1 MTITELVEKA
11 HKNATDK
18 GFYEKTESLIEALRG
33 ALDPIDKED
42 NKIYDELMHSI
53 ISTRLML
60 IVSELGEALEAL
72 RNNNFSKQHDIDVV
86 ISIKDDEAFKRMYD
100 DYIKGTFEEEIADVP
115 IRLADISKYLGID
128 LEKHI
133 QAKMRYNSM
142 RPKLHGKEF

>member
-1 MTITELVEKA
+1 MTITDLVEKA
-11 HKNATDK
+11 HKNAKDK

-33 ALDPIDKED
+33 TLDPIDKED

-72 RNNNFSKQHDIDVV
+72 RNNRQCPQYDIDV
-86 ISIKDDEAFKRMYD
+86 ILNIEDNNEFKRLYD

-115 IRLADISKYLGID
+115 IRLADMSKYMNID

-142 RPKLHGKEF
+142 RPKLHGKVS